1 MDKPIQL
8 AIEET
13 KIKLN
18 RDIVKIINE
27 SGLPVCCINPLLKDV
42 YNSCLELERQQLE
55 EARFNYAKQQEIN
68 KTTDINKVD
77 ADANKDVSE

>member
-18 RDIVKIINE
+18 CEIVKIINE
-27 SGLPVCCINPLLKDV
+27 SGLPMCCVNPLLKNV
-42 YNSCLELERQQLE
+42 YDSCLELERQQLE
-55 EARFNYAKQQEIN
+55 DAKLNYAKQQEVSKIN
-68 KTTDINKVD
+68 DASKVD
-77 ADANKDVSE
+77 TDVNKDVSE

>member
-18 RDIVKIINE
+18 REIVKIINE
-27 SGLPVCCINPLLKDV
+27 SGLPVCCINPHF
-42 YNSCLELERQQLE
+42 S
-55 EARFNYAKQQEIN
+55 
-68 KTTDINKVD
+68 
-77 ADANKDVSE
+77 